1 MNILFFLKPKNEVKF
16 IYDDDSLGEVMDKM
30 ELHSYSAIPL
40 ISRQHGTYIGTV
52 TARDLL
58 WEIKNHHGLL
68 AGEAAELSV
77 MHVKRGYDNEP
88 VDADAKMEDLIDNC
102 DTFENFEVITHEE
115 KEFLAK
121 MAEKLYSTLA
131 VPCSECG
138 YCIKECPSM
147 IPIPE
152 YFHLYNAS
160 KNQPE
165 YNIYRLYFDKLG
177 EEKVPVDDCT
187 YCGTCLDFCTQKI
200 DIPEELEKVCE
211 HFEEGFS
218 PYA

>member
-88 VDADAKMEDLIDNC
+88 VDADAKMEDLIDKISNQ
-102 DTFENFEVITHEE
+102 NFVPVIDDSNIFIGIITR
-115 KEFLAK
+115 KDVINYL
-121 MAEKLYSTLA
+121 AEK
-131 VPCSECG
+131 VKG
-138 YCIKECPSM
+138 
-147 IPIPE
+147 
-152 YFHLYNAS
+152 N
-160 KNQPE
+160 
-165 YNIYRLYFDKLG
+165 
-177 EEKVPVDDCT
+177 
-187 YCGTCLDFCTQKI
+187 
-200 DIPEELEKVCE
+200 
-211 HFEEGFS
+211 
-218 PYA
+218 